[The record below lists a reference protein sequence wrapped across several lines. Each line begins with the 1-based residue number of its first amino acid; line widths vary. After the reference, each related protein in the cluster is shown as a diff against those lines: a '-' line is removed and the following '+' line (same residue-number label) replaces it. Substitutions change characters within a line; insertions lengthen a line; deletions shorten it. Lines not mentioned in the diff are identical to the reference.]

1 MECLLGRRM
10 EEALALLAGEG
21 IHPEIEKTGPDL
33 AEEGTVRVVQVCN
46 GGAVLRVSV
55 FPTGKN

>member
-1 MECLLGRRM
+1 MECLLGRRV
-10 EEALALLAGEG
+10 EEALALLAGEE
-21 IHPEIEKTGPDL
+21 IHPEIEKTGSDL

-55 FPTGKN
+55 FPSGKN